1 MYLREEDTQDGED
14 PSSCLYQPRR
24 SLVLIMEDIADSV
37 IYSKTAKDLWDSL
50 EQRFGRSNGAN
61 LYHLQKELSGLA
73 QENCNIVGY
82 FTKLKRLWDELD
94 VLNVLICCSCV
105 YVCEGKA
112 KLTKSLEDQRLIQ
125 FLMVLND
132 TYAQARGNVLMMNPL
147 PSMDVA
153 YPLLLQDE
161 NQREVYANAHFNSQ
175 LVSFMAAGEDKQPNA
190 QLLADFVAFMSTG
203 QEKNF

>member
-1 MYLREEDTQDGED
+1 
-14 PSSCLYQPRR
+14 
-24 SLVLIMEDIADSV
+24 
-37 IYSKTAKDLWDSL
+37 
-50 EQRFGRSNGAN
+50 
-61 LYHLQKELSGLA
+61 
-73 QENCNIVGY
+73 
-82 FTKLKRLWDELD
+82 
-94 VLNVLICCSCV
+94 
-105 YVCEGKA
+105 
-112 KLTKSLEDQRLIQ
+112 
-125 FLMVLND
+125 
-132 TYAQARGNVLMMNPL
+132 MMNPL